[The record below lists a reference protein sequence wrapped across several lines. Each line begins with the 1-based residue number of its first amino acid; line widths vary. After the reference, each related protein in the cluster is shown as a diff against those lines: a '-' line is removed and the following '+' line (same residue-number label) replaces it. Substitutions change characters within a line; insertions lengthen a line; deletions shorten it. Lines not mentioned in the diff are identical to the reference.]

1 MLESAFRRYVAFE
14 SATIRTM
21 IEDVER
27 CYPVVVSHDGRFD
40 GWFYAA
46 VASIRVLFSLRTSG
60 FEAWPQGS
68 GTRATLAHLRRT
80 APVGKPRK
88 NTGRTS

>member
-1 MLESAFRRYVAFE
+1 MPESSFRRYVALGG
-14 SATIRTM
+14 ATIRTM
-21 IEDVER
+21 IEDAER
-27 CYPVVVSHDGRFD
+27 FCRVVVSHD

-46 VASIRVLFSLRTSG
+46 VASTRVLSSLRTSG
-60 FEAWPQGS
+60 FEARLQGS
-68 GTRATLAHLRRT
+68 GTRAPLAHLRRT

>member
-1 MLESAFRRYVAFE
+1 MPESDFRRYVALGG
-14 SATIRTM
+14 ATIRPM
-21 IEDVER
+21 IEDAES
-27 CYPVVVSHDGRFD
+27 CYRVVVSHD

-46 VASIRVLFSLRTSG
+46 VASTRVLSFLRTSG
-60 FEAWPQGS
+60 FEARPQGS